1 MGANASGKS
10 NLIKALSFMQKTI
23 VSGELPTGYSNLY
36 CKVNETNKKEESYFE
51 VQLMFDNKYYL
62 YGFTIL
68 LSSGEFLSEWLYEI
82 NAKSEKRIFERDIKL
97 GELVF
102 DSPQNKELALKF
114 KVYTDDIK
122 SNKNQLFLHFMNDN
136 KDNLYKTYK
145 EYYEL
150 NIFKNVYKWFEDILD
165 INYPDRPISSSLY
178 FTNEE
183 KLKKASQLLKSFD
196 TGIAKLQLEDVP

>member
-1 MGANASGKS
+1 MLIRFNIRNFLSFDVQDNGKSEEFSMIAGKVKSKEERLYKDENIKLLKFSAIYGANASGKS

-82 NAKSEKRIFERDIKL
+82 NAKSDK
-97 GELVF
+97 
-102 DSPQNKELALKF
+102 
-114 KVYTDDIK
+114 
-122 SNKNQLFLHFMNDN
+122 
-136 KDNLYKTYK
+136 
-145 EYYEL
+145 
-150 NIFKNVYKWFEDILD
+150 
-165 INYPDRPISSSLY
+165 
-178 FTNEE
+178 
-183 KLKKASQLLKSFD
+183 
-196 TGIAKLQLEDVP
+196 